1 MILAWNARYVLYE
14 LRSLESA
21 NDAKIGEENRV
32 GEIHT
37 MHAFGL
43 EHMYSLTVDLLTQD
57 VLKKLAN
64 VPKADYNYYYHCLLL
79 HLMQYAMC

>member
-1 MILAWNARYVLYE
+1 MCSIAMSSIVVF
-14 LRSLESA
+14 RSSESA
-21 NDAKIGEENRV
+21 MPNDAKIGEENRV

-43 EHMYSLTVDLLTQD
+43 EHSLTCTVDLLTQD

-64 VPKADYNYYYHCLLL
+64 VPKADYNNTVIACF
-79 HLMQYAMC
+79 CI